1 MWHWASLN
9 EVNLYVNISNY
20 NRIAA
25 KKISRFTNQL
35 CFTAMEIN
43 FEILLNSRVLSSY
56 FFNRYGEKSDFPLAV

>member
-1 MWHWASLN
+1 MAKASLN
-9 EVNLYVNISNY
+9 EVNLYLNISNY

-43 FEILLNSRVLSSY
+43 FEILLNSRVE
-56 FFNRYGEKSDFPLAV
+56 FFLHISLTVMERSRIFR